1 MSNVPYNGTLCTG
14 NTVSVPLVRYSFFA
28 PSDLWIQEAIFG
40 MIWDLANPDKWT
52 LCGMITPAEAA
63 LAFTN
68 LWESL
73 KMDFMQVGAVILWAG
88 PIPAGGALLYCDGT
102 SYLRADYPDLF
113 AVIGTTFG
121 SVDSTHF
128 NVPDLRGRVPV
139 GDGTGSGLTPRTIG
153 DTGGEEAHSLTS
165 AENGPHAHAYSGPGV
180 PVAATPGVLPVDGV
194 PSIPSFTGT
203 DGAGT
208 SHNNMQPFLVMSYA
222 IIAQ

>member
-1 MSNVPYNGTLCTG
+1 MSNVPNSGTLCTG

-28 PSDLWIQEAIFG
+28 PSDLWIKEAIFG
-40 MIWDLANPDKWT
+40 MIWDLATADKWT

-102 SYLRADYPDLF
+102 SYLRTDYPDLF

-139 GDGTGSGLTPRTIG
+139 GDGTGTGLSPRAIG

-165 AENGPHAHAYSGPGV
+165 AENGPHAHAYSGPSL
-180 PVAATPGVLPVDGV
+180 PVVTAPGVVPVDG
-194 PSIPSFTGT
+194 PTPIPSFTGT